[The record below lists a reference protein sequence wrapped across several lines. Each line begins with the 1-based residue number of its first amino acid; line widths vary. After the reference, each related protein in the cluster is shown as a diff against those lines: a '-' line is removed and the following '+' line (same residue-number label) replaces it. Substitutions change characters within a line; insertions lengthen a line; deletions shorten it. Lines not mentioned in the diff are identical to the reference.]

1 MIMTLSQNEFIANLT
16 NLVVVTQINRTVR
29 GDMPDLVRSCY
40 KENIPAGAGKAL
52 ITVDTLSVEDYKAQS
67 SILTSKLPT
76 VDEQQLNTN
85 VKKYIQVTLNRYLTP
100 GAFANDYAIAEFYA
114 VVLEMLRKTK
124 NIFLYKFCVSAYE
137 NFNGGTNNDGSPIAL
152 KAGQTLTI
160 DLTDTTGM
168 TGEALAQANTQN
180 AKTIYKEI
188 TNLIMNMVAPSRD
201 YNELGFEE
209 MPDYQDIKFIEN
221 SKFYN
226 LLNVDALASLL
237 NSAKITD
244 QIKIKETILIPDKQ
258 FANADTKTKVIGWI
272 GHEDKFQICP
282 RFEVMTEFFDGSNL
296 NDNHWLHFWLNTGFA
311 NGLCLVKVVANFVK
325 PATK

>member
-16 NLVVVTQINRTVR
+16 NLIVVTQINRTVR

-137 NFNGGTNNDGSPIAL
+137 NFKGGTNNDGSPIDL

-160 DLTDTTGM
+160 NLTDTTGM
-168 TGEALAQANTQN
+168 TGQALAQANTQN

-258 FANADTKTKVIGWI
+258 FANEETKTKVIGWI
-272 GHEDKFQICP
+272 GHEDKFQLCP

-311 NGLCLVKVVANFVK
+311 NGLCLVKVVANFVSPSGK
-325 PATK
+325 

>member
-16 NLVVVTQINRTVR
+16 NLIVVTKINRTVR

-258 FANADTKTKVIGWI
+258 FANPDTKTKVIGWI

-296 NDNHWLHFWLNTGFA
+296 NDNHWLHFWLNTGFT

>member
-16 NLVVVTQINRTVR
+16 NLIVVTQINRTVR

-124 NIFLYKFCVSAYE
+124 NIFLYKYCVSAYE
-137 NFNGGTNNDGSPIAL
+137 NFNGGTNNDGSPISL

-226 LLNVDALASLL
+226 FLNVDALASLL

-311 NGLCLVKVVANFVK
+311 NGLCLVKVVANFIK